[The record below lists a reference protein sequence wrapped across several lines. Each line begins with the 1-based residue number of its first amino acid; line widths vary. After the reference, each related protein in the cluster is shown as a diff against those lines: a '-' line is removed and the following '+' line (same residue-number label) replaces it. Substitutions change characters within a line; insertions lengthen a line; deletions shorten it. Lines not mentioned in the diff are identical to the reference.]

1 MNSKICKECGKELPL
16 SEFHKCKG
24 MADGHHNI
32 CKTCRNQKNK
42 QWRAENVETRKE
54 YFKQY
59 YVDNA
64 EARKQ
69 YFKQWL
75 ADNAEYLKK
84 YFKKYGQRYGKE
96 YQQQYHKEWAATKLG
111 RATTLANA
119 YKQTDKK
126 HNRDNNIDAQWII
139 DNIFTSSCVYC
150 GETDWRKLG
159 CDRIDNSKGHIVD
172 NVVCSCWKCNR
183 ERHTKPF
190 DEFYANKKVLS

>member
-42 QWRAENVETRKE
+42 QWRAENAETRKE
-54 YFKQY
+54 YFKEY
-59 YVDNA
+59 YNK
-64 EARKQ
+64 E
-69 YFKQWL
+69 YFK
-75 ADNAEYLKK
+75 E
-84 YFKKYGQRYGKE
+84 
-96 YQQQYHKEWAATKLG
+96 YHKEWMATKLG
-111 RATTLANA
+111 RAITLANT
-119 YKQTDKK
+119 YKNSDKK
-126 HNRDNNIDAQWII
+126 RNRDNNIDAQWIV
-139 DNIFTSSCVYC
+139 DNIFTSSCAYC

-159 CDRIDNSKGHIVD
+159 CDRIDNSKGHKVD

-190 DEFYANKKVLS
+190 DDFYANKKVLLLK